1 MRAIRGPGLRNL
13 TVFSK
18 NFWQFIGLSP
28 AEPGHRK
35 GRKLD
40 SDLAESI
47 QALKD
52 SFERRG
58 VPASFGNADSARLT
72 ELKDLL
78 SLPRRYREFLA
89 AADPVDVET
98 RTPSERVRLLPADQL
113 IAEQQGYCLDEE
125 TGARIAQQSASGWM
139 PSWVIIG
146 HSSLLGDP
154 YFLDVS
160 AADAEGDCP
169 VYTAMSGTD
178 SWKPRLCASSFAMF
192 VRILAV
198 GMVVAEGF
206 AEDSFD
212 MDDEEVFREALGPKI
227 REHDPAALKAGHW
240 T

>member
-1 MRAIRGPGLRNL
+1 M
-13 TVFSK
+13 
-18 NFWQFIGLSP
+18 
-28 AEPGHRK
+28 
-35 GRKLD
+35 D

-52 SFERRG
+52 SFERRR
-58 VPASFGNADSARLT
+58 VPVKFGAAESARLA
-72 ELKDLL
+72 ELKELL
-78 SLPRRYREFLA
+78 SLPRRYREFLG

-98 RTPSERVRLLPADQL
+98 RTPSERVRLIPSERLVE
-113 IAEQQGYCLDEE
+113 EQVGFALNEE
-125 TGARIAQQSASGWM
+125 RRRITQQSPAGWM

-206 AEDSFD
+206 AEDNFD

>member
-1 MRAIRGPGLRNL
+1 M
-13 TVFSK
+13 
-18 NFWQFIGLSP
+18 
-28 AEPGHRK
+28 
-35 GRKLD
+35 D

-47 QALKD
+47 SALKE

-58 VPASFGNADSARLT
+58 VPASFGTADAARLT
-72 ELKDLL
+72 ELKELL

-89 AADPVDVET
+89 AADPIDVET
-98 RTPSERVRLLPADQL
+98 RTPSERVRLIPSDKLVG
-113 IAEQQGYCLDEE
+113 EQKGFALDES
-125 TGARIAQQSASGWM
+125 GRRITQRTAGGWM
-139 PSWVIIG
+139 PSWIIIG
-146 HSSLLGDP
+146 HSALLGDP

-178 SWKPRLCASSFAMF
+178 TWKPRLCASSFAMF
-192 VRILAV
+192 LRILAV
-198 GMVVAEGF
+198 GMQVAEGF
-206 AEDSFD
+206 AEDNFD

>member
-1 MRAIRGPGLRNL
+1 
-13 TVFSK
+13 
-18 NFWQFIGLSP
+18 
-28 AEPGHRK
+28 
-35 GRKLD
+35 LD

-47 QALKD
+47 SALKE
-52 SFERRG
+52 SFDRRG
-58 VPASFGNADSARLT
+58 VPASFGTADKNRLT
-72 ELKDLL
+72 DLKDLL
-78 SLPRRYREFLA
+78 TLPRRYREFLA
-89 AADPVDVET
+89 AADPLDVET
-98 RTPSERVRLLPADQL
+98 RTPSERVRLIAAEKLV
-113 IAEQQGYCLDEE
+113 AEQAGFALDDN
-125 TGARIAQQSASGWM
+125 GALRSEQSANGWK
-139 PSWVIIG
+139 PAWVIIG
-146 HSSLLGDP
+146 HSTLLGDP

-178 SWKPRLCASSFAMF
+178 NWKPRLCASSFAMF
-192 VRILAV
+192 LRILAV